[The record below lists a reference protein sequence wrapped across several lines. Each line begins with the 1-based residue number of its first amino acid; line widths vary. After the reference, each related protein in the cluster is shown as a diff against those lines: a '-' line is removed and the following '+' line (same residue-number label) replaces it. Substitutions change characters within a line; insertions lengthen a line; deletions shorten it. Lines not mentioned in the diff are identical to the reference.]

1 MQVTLSLG
9 SRNVA
14 VGQLAIHLPPDRT
27 KPGRQ
32 PVHWTWSMVEATVND
47 ENLQLVQL
55 LGQASR
61 GIRTG
66 LWMM

>member
-14 VGQLAIHLPPDRT
+14 VGQLAIHLPPDST